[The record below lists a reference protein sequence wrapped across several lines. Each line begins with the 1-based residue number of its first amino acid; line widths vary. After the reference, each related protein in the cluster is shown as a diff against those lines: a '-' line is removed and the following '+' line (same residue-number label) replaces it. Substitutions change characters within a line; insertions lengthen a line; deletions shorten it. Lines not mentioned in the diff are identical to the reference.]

1 MVECWNNACT
11 NPELWA
17 IDTGKNNND
26 LSKLSGVNIR
36 FVRASGGKVAYFFG
50 KILPVVV
57 WFGIWIFVSRVAKKK
72 MRPKLLD
79 LSLIMLGIPATMVM
93 WWVISFAL

>member
-1 MVECWNNACT
+1 M
-11 NPELWA
+11 
-17 IDTGKNNND
+17 
-26 LSKLSGVNIR
+26 
-36 FVRASGGKVAYFFG
+36 AYFFT

-57 WFGIWIFVSRVAKKK
+57 WFGIWIVVARAAKIK

-79 LSLIMLGIPATMVM
+79 LSLIMLGIPATLVM